1 MSTVVQTPR
10 SRPDLPGGGEGPA
23 RTAQLEPDPGD
34 ELTTNAM
41 VGPVPEGLVP
51 EGEGGGLAA
60 PKRSARRPGDTAFYS
75 LAFGAGLLILL
86 VLFAVAVF
94 LMAQAWPALTAPPD
108 QIEAAAAGA
117 TSIWQYV
124 APFAFGTVW
133 AALLALLFATPIAI
147 GVALFISHY
156 APRRIANSLGYV
168 VDLLAAVPS
177 VVFGLW
183 GIKVLAPLLQPFYVW
198 LTVHAGWFPLFRG
211 PASGTGRTILTV
223 ALVLAVMILPIMTAV
238 CREVFLQTPRLQEE
252 AALAL
257 GATRWEMIRMA
268 VLPNAHAGIV
278 SAMMLGLGRALG
290 ETMAVAMVLSPAAI
304 ISFALLTTQNPNSIA
319 ANIALNFPE
328 AFGMRVN
335 VLVATGLFLFAITLA
350 VNMLARWVISR
361 RAQFQGANA

>member
-1 MSTVVQTPR
+1 MSTIVETPR
-10 SRPDLPGGGEGPA
+10 PR
-23 RTAQLEPDPGD
+23 LENLGGD
-34 ELTTNAM
+34 E
-41 VGPVPEGLVP
+41 GVPAQDSVP
-51 EGEGGGLAA
+51 SRSPNIGEPTSG
-60 PKRSARRPGDTAFYS
+60 KKKSARRLGDTAFYS
-75 LAFGAGLLILL
+75 LAFGAGALILV
-86 VLFAVAVF
+86 VLFSVAVF
-94 LMAQAWPALTAPPD
+94 LMAQAWPAFTASGEE
-108 QIEAAAAGA
+108 IGSVSGA
-117 TSIWQYV
+117 SEQTSIWQYV

-133 AALLALLFATPIAI
+133 VAFLALLLSTPIAI

-156 APRRIANSLGYV
+156 APRKIANSLGYV
-168 VDLLAAVPS
+168 IDLLAAVPS

-183 GIKVLAPLLQPFYVW
+183 GIRVLAPLMQPAYVW
-198 LTVHAGWFPLFRG
+198 LTEHMGWFPLFRG

-223 ALVLAVMILPIMTAV
+223 AIVLAVMILPIMTAV

-257 GATRWEMIRMA
+257 GATRWEMIRVA
-268 VLPNAHAGIV
+268 VLPNGQAGII

-290 ETMAVAMVLSPAAI
+290 ETMAVAMVLSPAAL

-328 AFGMRVN
+328 AFGLRVN

-350 VNMLARWVISR
+350 INMFARWIITR